1 LPIADRHV
9 ATALRAVQQRRR
21 WNKCRVSKS
30 ES

>member
-21 WNKCRVSKS
+21 
-30 ES
+30 